1 MSKIRRG
8 GYVFWTSVAD
18 HSPRHV
24 HVFRDDRLVL
34 KWDLEHE
41 RALRGLGNRRL
52 LRLIAELQR
61 EGKL

>member
-1 MSKIRRG
+1 MSRIKRG
-8 GYVFWTSVAD
+8 GYIFWTSVAD

-34 KWDLEHE
+34 KWDLE
-41 RALRGLGNRRL
+41 RGQPMQGFGHRRIV
-52 LRLIAELQR
+52 RLITELQR